1 MHKVTNKKQ
10 IIFELIQ
17 DFLVSLSLTITALL
31 ISKVTLSPMFVIKET
46 SFAWVVNLL
55 IGFNIP
61 EKEWGDLICKK
72 LKLKYPFSHFLT
84 MFVIVLINVV
94 GISLC
99 VVLKNTGLHSQFFQ
113 TWATLLPWLLL
124 VGYFAALIWF
134 PVTNKI
140 VNAICRRN
148 SENEK

>member
-17 DFLVSLSLTITALL
+17 DFLVGLSLTITALL

-148 SENEK
+148 SEK

>member
-1 MHKVTNKKQ
+1 MFKAMNKQ
-10 IIFELIQ
+10 QFVFELIQ

-31 ISKVTLSPMFVIKET
+31 ISKVALSPLLIIKET
-46 SFAWVVNLL
+46 GFAWIVNLL

-61 EKEWGDLICKK
+61 EKKLGDSICKK
-72 LKLKYPFSHFLT
+72 LKLKYPFSYFLT

-99 VVLKNTGLHSQFFQ
+99 VVLKNTGFHRQFFAV
-113 TWATLLPWLLL
+113 WAGLLPVLLP
-124 VGYFAALIWF
+124 VGYLAALIWF

-140 VNAICRRN
+140 VNMIFKKN
-148 SENEK
+148 SRK

>member
-1 MHKVTNKKQ
+1 MGRFDLQKIETQ
-10 IIFELIQ
+10 ISIF
-17 DFLVSLSLTITALL
+17 A
-31 ISKVTLSPMFVIKET
+31 
-46 SFAWVVNLL
+46 
-55 IGFNIP
+55 
-61 EKEWGDLICKK
+61 
-72 LKLKYPFSHFLT
+72 FLT
-84 MFVIVLINVV
+84 MFVIVLTNVV

-113 TWATLLPWLLL
+113 IWATLLPLLL

-148 SENEK
+148 SEK